1 MDEAD
6 KVSSCTPDKLLKNQ
20 SDKSMQHADDEII
33 APQTN
38 EEIVTSQ
45 TNEEIVTSQTN
56 EEIVT
61 SQTNEETVTL
71 QTNETFITS
80 HTISVEA
87 IPPAVEIS
95 ISLKTTEV
103 TVTAHRA
110 EETYTSQMG
119 EDPSEITRL
128 NNTSHQETV
137 TWTSQ
142 RTEDAAER
150 SPQHPEVGCVS
161 AIKEEIIALN
171 TSDVTSE
178 ISPVTASSPA
188 ISEVSSTSAAA
199 VVGLQ
204 TDSERNTHLI
214 SGDLQE
220 NKPSLHT
227 HERAALSAPT
237 SSSVSAFVSA
247 PQFTADLW
255 DSPAVVSQ
263 DNSIPTMDSFSKISG
278 GFDSDVLNQS
288 DDDLL
293 VEPKDC
299 IFSSDNDAKEG
310 LTATRRSVEVSD
322 SPSPDLVQDAYDGDE
337 NEYFTQPQEI
347 EQFSVSSMN
356 KEGDDRPTTL
366 PDILKSSPLNPD
378 KADSGSSEG
387 SPDISP
393 AHKSE
398 DSQNVPLSVSAS
410 NLFGFDSKILLLKE
424 MAEET
429 EARAVEKA
437 KLDAEKISE
446 QSFVAFDLVKETG
459 LPLKSEQVLKDE
471 EAEMSSQTYVQMSD
485 KFECLNFLNE
495 KNQEHSD
502 SDSPTADSFSP
513 VLDAVAKQTS
523 CFHVEQGITAVR
535 EEIEAIDEVS
545 EQEVSS
551 EEFEFVERPPQG
563 VPDEFL
569 ELHDSST
576 IPKPSEMPVDDEQS
590 PSLELPYQIPA
601 TQDTQD
607 QRSCHLLSQQ
617 SDDSFPVRG
626 KAGLESVPQGISPVS
641 LNHTPVDKTGF
652 EKMEAKVSNIPS
664 LRPAT
669 VVDLLYW
676 RNLRSSAVVFGS
688 SLLLLLSISTCS
700 IISVITYVT
709 LALLS
714 VTVTI
719 RIYKGILQAIQK
731 SDEGHPF
738 KQYLDKDV
746 GFSTDL
752 VQKYSDMA
760 LSQINSGLIELR
772 HLFLVEDLVDSLKF
786 AVFLWIMTYVGAMFN
801 GLTLL
806 ILGLV
811 GAFTCPVIYEKHQ
824 TEIDQYISMV
834 KTQIKDIFGKI
845 QAKVPGM
852 KKLE

>member
-227 HERAALSAPT
+227 L
-237 SSSVSAFVSA
+237 
-247 PQFTADLW
+247 
-255 DSPAVVSQ
+255 
-263 DNSIPTMDSFSKISG
+263 
-278 GFDSDVLNQS
+278 
-288 DDDLL
+288 
-293 VEPKDC
+293 
-299 IFSSDNDAKEG
+299 
-310 LTATRRSVEVSD
+310 
-322 SPSPDLVQDAYDGDE
+322 
-337 NEYFTQPQEI
+337 
-347 EQFSVSSMN
+347 
-356 KEGDDRPTTL
+356 
-366 PDILKSSPLNPD
+366 
-378 KADSGSSEG
+378 
-387 SPDISP
+387 
-393 AHKSE
+393 
-398 DSQNVPLSVSAS
+398 
-410 NLFGFDSKILLLKE
+410 
-424 MAEET
+424 
-429 EARAVEKA
+429 
-437 KLDAEKISE
+437 
-446 QSFVAFDLVKETG
+446 
-459 LPLKSEQVLKDE
+459 
-471 EAEMSSQTYVQMSD
+471 
-485 KFECLNFLNE
+485 
-495 KNQEHSD
+495 
-502 SDSPTADSFSP
+502 
-513 VLDAVAKQTS
+513 
-523 CFHVEQGITAVR
+523 
-535 EEIEAIDEVS
+535 
-545 EQEVSS
+545 
-551 EEFEFVERPPQG
+551 
-563 VPDEFL
+563 
-569 ELHDSST
+569 
-576 IPKPSEMPVDDEQS
+576 
-590 PSLELPYQIPA
+590 
-601 TQDTQD
+601 
-607 QRSCHLLSQQ
+607 
-617 SDDSFPVRG
+617 
-626 KAGLESVPQGISPVS
+626 
-641 LNHTPVDKTGF
+641 
-652 EKMEAKVSNIPS
+652 
-664 LRPAT
+664 
-669 VVDLLYW
+669 VDLLYW